1 MFTFKIIRFFVKTET
16 SKLKEQKM
24 QTERWTDG
32 QTERGGRIKSETD
45 RLRDIH
51 TDEGNVQRQMDGKK
65 DRLMGKQTD

>member
-32 QTERGGRIKSETD
+32 QTERQKDVYTETVGQTRIQV
-45 RLRDIH
+45 
-51 TDEGNVQRQMDGKK
+51 EGWTNTQ
-65 DRLMGKQTD
+65 LN